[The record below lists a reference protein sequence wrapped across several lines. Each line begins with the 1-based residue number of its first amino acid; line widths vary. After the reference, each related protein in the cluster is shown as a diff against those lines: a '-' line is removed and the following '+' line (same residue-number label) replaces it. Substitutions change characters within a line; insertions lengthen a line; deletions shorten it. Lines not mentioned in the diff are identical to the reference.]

1 MRQIRDLKRGRKGIR
16 GSREMIFGSSRAA
29 ATTSQIPFAH
39 GTPSSE
45 CPHVMASRGM
55 IWRVR
60 AAGFLPRCSQRVS
73 YGQTELIS
81 DEPGIY
87 IERNSL
93 SLHEAGFFVS
103 ASCLPTCRAIP
114 ITVIIGLTPGAEGRR
129 LESATKMLWVSK
141 TFPLGSATPRR

>member
-1 MRQIRDLKRGRKGIR
+1 MRQSRDLEIEGKGIR

-45 CPHVMASRGM
+45 CPQVMASRGM

-60 AAGFLPRCSQRVS
+60 AAGFLPRCSPRVS

-129 LESATKMLWVSK
+129 LESATKMLWVPK